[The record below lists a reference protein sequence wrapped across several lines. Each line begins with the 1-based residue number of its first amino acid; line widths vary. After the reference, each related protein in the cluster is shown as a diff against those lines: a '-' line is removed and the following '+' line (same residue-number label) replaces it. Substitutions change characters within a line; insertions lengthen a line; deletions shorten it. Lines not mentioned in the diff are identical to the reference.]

1 VGALRGSKEERKFL
15 AKDSTNWKCH
25 ICQKSNGQ
33 IASEYMT
40 EVTEGGVKNLQAE
53 NVLGKELSHS
63 GFAKKEE
70 NPKPKVE
77 E

>member
-1 VGALRGSKEERKFL
+1 
-15 AKDSTNWKCH
+15 
-25 ICQKSNGQ
+25 
-33 IASEYMT
+33 MT